1 MTLVMASQQ
10 PELRD
15 LPDEVLERLGLT
27 RERWNAIQKEIL
39 QREAR
44 APNVGDTAADFE
56 LPVLGD
62 PERTVRLSGFR
73 DKRPV
78 ALIFGSY
85 T

>member
-1 MTLVMASQQ
+1 MTFAMASKQ
-10 PELRD
+10 PPLRE

-27 RERWNAIQKEIL
+27 REHWNAIQKEIL
-39 QREAR
+39 EREAR
-44 APNVGDTAADFE
+44 APNGGDTAADFG

-62 PERTVRLSGFR
+62 TERMVRLSSFR

-78 ALIFGSY
+78 AIIFGSY

>member
-1 MTLVMASQQ
+1 MTFAMTGQQ
-10 PELRD
+10 TELRD

-27 RERWNAIQKEIL
+27 RERWNAVQKEML
-39 QREAR
+39 EREAR

-62 PERTVRLSGFR
+62 LERTVRLSSFR
-73 DKRPV
+73 DKLPV

>member
-1 MTLVMASQQ
+1 MTFAMASKQ
-10 PELRD
+10 PQLRD
-15 LPDEVLERLGLT
+15 VPDEVLERLGLT
-27 RERWNAIQKEIL
+27 RQRFEAIQKEIL

-44 APNVGDTAADFE
+44 APNVGDPAADFE

-62 PERTVRLSGFR
+62 PERSVRLSSFR

>member
-1 MTLVMASQQ
+1 MASQP

-15 LPDEVLERLGLT
+15 VPDEVLERLGLT
-27 RERWNAIQKEIL
+27 RERWEAIQKEIL
-39 QREAR
+39 EREAR

-62 PERTVRLSGFR
+62 PERTVRLSSFR

-78 ALIFGSY
+78 ALVFGSY

>member
-1 MTLVMASQQ
+1 MASKQ

-27 RERWNAIQKEIL
+27 RERWIAIEKEIL
-39 QREAR
+39 EREAR
-44 APNVGDTAADFE
+44 APNVGDVAADFE

-62 PERTVRLSGFR
+62 PERTVRLSSFR
-73 DKRPV
+73 DRRPV

>member
-1 MTLVMASQQ
+1 MAGQRT
-10 PELRD
+10 ELRD

-27 RERWNAIQKEIL
+27 RERWNTIQKEIL
-39 QREAR
+39 EREAR
-44 APNVGDTAADFE
+44 APNAGDTAADFE

-62 PERTVRLSGFR
+62 PERTVRLSSFR

-78 ALIFGSY
+78 AIIFGSY

>member
-1 MTLVMASQQ
+1 MASKQ

-27 RERWNAIQKEIL
+27 RDRWNAIQKEIL
-39 QREAR
+39 EREAR
-44 APNVGDTAADFE
+44 APNVGDAAADFE

-62 PERTVRLSGFR
+62 PERTVRLSSFR

>member
-1 MTLVMASQQ
+1 MASKQ

-27 RERWNAIQKEIL
+27 RDRWNAIQKEL
-39 QREAR
+39 LAREAR
-44 APNVGDTAADFE
+44 APNVGDTAADFV

-62 PERTVRLSGFR
+62 PERTVRLSSFR